1 MQIIVPAAS
10 LVDQVIGKQK
20 HKEGQTYRLMTYV
33 IQCPVCDGVLLYHT
47 LTCCMVLLTNEEAT
61 HLSAQ
66 QELIDN
72 WFLVPEGHNDRKL
85 CEQIRKTA
93 QLFKPSA
100 KTITGYTILTTTGCN
115 ARCFYCYEKG
125 TTPVTMTPETAIKVA
140 NYIIAHRGEDKVKIS
155 WFGGEPLYNV
165 NVIDQICSE
174 LKEHEVPFKSTMISN
189 GYLFDAEM
197 VQRAKDLW
205 NLKNVQITL
214 DGIEQTYNRIKRY
227 IYGEVNAFERVLRNI
242 QLLTDAGIRVQIRLN
257 VDKHNIEEMSE
268 LVSLLH
274 QRFGVNKRLIIY
286 SRDLYCKRTLED
298 AEVLFDQR
306 MMLEQQIEELGYRGK
321 QELQKEIKL
330 GLCMADNDQNV
341 VIVPDGH
348 LGNCEHFIDSEF
360 FGHIDSEEKNK
371 EVLRRLKERPADIEA
386 CATCPYYPQCFR
398 LKVCEKND
406 CTPELQKEHIYDII
420 MAMKDEY
427 EKFLKKQNNDN
438 ANDNENQNNNEHETE
453 L

>member
-1 MQIIVPAAS
+1 MRIIVPAAS
-10 LVDQVIGKQK
+10 LVDQVVGKQQRQRQ
-20 HKEGQTYRLMTYV
+20 ESQTYRLISYV
-33 IQCPVCDGVLLYHT
+33 IQCPVDDGVLLYHT
-47 LTCCMVLLTNEEAT
+47 LTCCMILLTNEEAA
-61 HLSAQ
+61 HLTAQ

-72 WFLVPEGHNDRKL
+72 WFLVPEEHDDRKL

-93 QLFKPSA
+93 QLFQPPQKS
-100 KTITGYTILTTTGCN
+100 ITGYTILTTTGCN

-125 TTPVTMTPETAIKVA
+125 TKPVTMTAETASKVVR
-140 NYIIAHRGEDKVKIS
+140 YILAHRGEEIVKLS

-165 NVIDQICSE
+165 QVIDQICKE
-174 LKEHEVPFKSTMISN
+174 LKEHEVPFKSSMVTN

-214 DGIEQTYNRIKRY
+214 DGTEQTYNRIKRY
-227 IYGEVNAFERVLRNI
+227 IYGEVNAFERVLGNI
-242 QLLTDAGIRVQIRLN
+242 QLLTDEGIRVLIRLN

-286 SRDLYCKRTLED
+286 SRELYCKRTLKD

-306 MMLEQQIEELGYRGK
+306 MKLVQQIDELGYRGK
-321 QELQKEIKL
+321 QELQKDIKL

-348 LGNCEHFIDSEF
+348 LGKCEHYINREF
-360 FGHIDSEEKNK
+360 FGHIDIEEKDK
-371 EVLRRLKERPADIEA
+371 EVLRKFKERPADIEA
-386 CATCPYYPQCFR
+386 CNTCPYYPQCFR

-420 MAMKDEY
+420 EAMKDEY
-427 EKFLKKQNNDN
+427 VRWKK
-438 ANDNENQNNNEHETE
+438 EM
-453 L
+453 

>member
-1 MQIIVPAAS
+1 M
-10 LVDQVIGKQK
+10 
-20 HKEGQTYRLMTYV
+20 
-33 IQCPVCDGVLLYHT
+33 
-47 LTCCMVLLTNEEAT
+47 
-61 HLSAQ
+61 
-66 QELIDN
+66 
-72 WFLVPEGHNDRKL
+72 
-85 CEQIRKTA
+85 
-93 QLFKPSA
+93 
-100 KTITGYTILTTTGCN
+100 
-115 ARCFYCYEKG
+115 
-125 TTPVTMTPETAIKVA
+125 
-140 NYIIAHRGEDKVKIS
+140 
-155 WFGGEPLYNV
+155 
-165 NVIDQICSE
+165 
-174 LKEHEVPFKSTMISN
+174 
-189 GYLFDAEM
+189 
-197 VQRAKDLW
+197 
-205 NLKNVQITL
+205 
-214 DGIEQTYNRIKRY
+214 
-227 IYGEVNAFERVLRNI
+227 NAFERVLRNI

-348 LGNCEHFIDSEF
+348 LGKCEHFIDSEF

-371 EVLRRLKERPADIEA
+371 EVLCRFKERPADIEA